1 MKINEFTEKMANA
14 ILAVNKLPS
23 NFRVI
28 GISNDYCGT
37 IEVHLGRIYSDERLE
52 DWADL
57 HGIKWE
63 KKPHDEWYDLIEVV
77 DDNGTVLF
85 QLADVGNEEILE
97 RGEDDG

>member
-1 MKINEFTEKMANA
+1 MKINEFDERMANA

-28 GISNDYCGT
+28 GMFANYSGT
-37 IEVHLGRIYSDERLE
+37 IEVHFGRFYTDERLE

-57 HGIKWE
+57 HGIKWT
-63 KKPHDEWYDLIEVV
+63 KKPHDETLYRIEVQ
-77 DDNGTVLF
+77 DENGTVLF
-85 QLADVGNEEILE
+85 QLAYIEDEQLAE